1 MMPQK
6 LIVMIMSL
14 IGGAVGLFAPVGVV
28 KWLLRTE
35 PEDAGILTLFFFPVW
50 FLIVVAGLWIGR
62 RLALLVTGG
71 KRVLQQIAS
80 RLDPEHPD
88 RDDSAQCRKAA
99 DGPSGRVEDL
109 VVDGAAHRVGIRSYR
124 SPVHG
129 ASPRS
134 LPATI
139 TTGPAPG
146 SMSASRIAQVVLALA
161 IRPPSSSTSTRV
173 FSL

>member
-71 KRVLQQIAS
+71 KRSV
-80 RLDPEHPD
+80 
-88 RDDSAQCRKAA
+88 
-99 DGPSGRVEDL
+99 
-109 VVDGAAHRVGIRSYR
+109 
-124 SPVHG
+124 
-129 ASPRS
+129 ASP
-134 LPATI
+134 LIVHPVA
-139 TTGPAPG
+139 
-146 SMSASRIAQVVLALA
+146 
-161 IRPPSSSTSTRV
+161 
-173 FSL
+173 